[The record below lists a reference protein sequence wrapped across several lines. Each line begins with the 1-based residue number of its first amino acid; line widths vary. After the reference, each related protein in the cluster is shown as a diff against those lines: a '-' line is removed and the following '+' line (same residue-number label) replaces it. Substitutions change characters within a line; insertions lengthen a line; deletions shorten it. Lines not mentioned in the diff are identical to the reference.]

1 MFSVKHRVGR
11 LVELRVGPGLD
22 VNQAKEFAS
31 RTQTVL
37 QLVPR
42 KVVVC
47 TDLRGAHT
55 FAADVAAVFLQLMKG
70 DNPKIERNA
79 LVFAKG
85 DESLHLQMERLVRMS
100 EHDAR
105 RCFQQ
110 VAPAE
115 LWLGE
120 LLNPAEKA
128 ELAQFLHSSQK
139 E

>member
-22 VNQAKEFAS
+22 AAQAKEFAA
-31 RTQTVL
+31 RTQAVL

-42 KVVVC
+42 RVVIC

-55 FAADVAAVFLQLMKG
+55 FGPATAAVFLQLMRG
-70 DNPKIERNA
+70 DNPKVERNA

-110 VAPAE
+110 VAAAE

-120 LLNPAEKA
+120 LLGAPEKA
-128 ELAQFLHSSQK
+128 ELAQFLRTPQK